1 MKRWAW
7 HGSSESNTRGHFIIC
22 LAGVIGERTFSGMN
36 EIGAGLGLGPRWG
49 REQARNEIGVTA
61 SATDSGAS

>member
-7 HGSSESNTRGHFIIC
+7 HGSSESNMRGHFIIC

-49 REQARNEIGVTA
+49 REQA
-61 SATDSGAS
+61 